1 MEGVIDVHALRVH
14 GVENVCA
21 LGGTSIRSAMFE
33 QLVRLGVEKVTL
45 CLDNDQAG
53 RTATA
58 RAIEQATRSAS
69 SPALFV
75 VDPEQLAPAKDPDA
89 YVRAHGATAFAR
101 LLGSRTCAISWRALE
116 FTRAL
121 DCASDQESRRATLR
135 RAGAWLG
142 SLPPR
147 LALEQDDALRTV
159 ASRCGYSFEAA
170 ERAFRAQYW
179 QPPERSH
186 AGSGENLGE
195 LAHER

>member
-1 MEGVIDVHALRVH
+1 MEGVIDVHALRAH

-33 QLVRLGVEKVTL
+33 QLVKLGVEKVTL
-45 CLDNDQAG
+45 CLDNDRPG
-53 RTATA
+53 RTATVG
-58 RAIEQATRSAS
+58 AIEQATRSAS

-75 VDPEQLAPAKDPDA
+75 VDPERLAPAKDPDA
-89 YVRAHGATAFAR
+89 YVRAHGAAALAR

-116 FTRAL
+116 FTRVL
-121 DCASDQESRRATLR
+121 DSESDQTSRRATLA

-159 ASRCGYSFEAA
+159 SSRCGYSFEAVQ
-170 ERAFRAQYW
+170 RAFRAQYW
-179 QPPERSH
+179 QPPERPQTRDRH
-186 AGSGENLGE
+186 NPKGIV
-195 LAHER
+195 HER